1 MKIQKW
7 DEINGTGSS
16 EDRMGAFLT
25 SETDTYAIL
34 QLSYDQPEVTAYER
48 FESLN
53 GLARQGKQPDI
64 DHYEVVYTAPLLP
77 YKDLGTMLEEMYTK
91 FNIDH
96 PADFRGHSL
105 SVSDIVAIRQSG
117 IVSCHYV
124 DSIGFQE
131 LPEFLKPE
139 NYLKNAE
146 MAMEDD
152 YGMIDGVINN
162 GRADRIKDTEE
173 KRPSVLEQLKA
184 EPAQI
189 GHPERPHRPE
199 ERNIG

>member
-7 DEINGTGSS
+7 DEINGTGSN
-16 EDRMGAFLT
+16 EDRMEAFLT

-34 QLSYDQPEVTAYER
+34 QLSYTEETAYER
-48 FESLN
+48 FESME
-53 GLARQGKQPDI
+53 GLRRQGKQPNI
-64 DHYEVVYTAPLLP
+64 DHYEVVYVAPLLP
-77 YKDLGTMLEEMYTK
+77 YKDLNTMLEQTYEK
-91 FNIDH
+91 FNLDH

-105 SVSDIVAIRQSG
+105 SVSDIIAIRQSG

-124 DSIGFQE
+124 DSIGFQT

-152 YGMIDGVINN
+152 YGMIDGIINN
-162 GRADRIKDTEE
+162 GRADRIRETAEQ
-173 KRPSVLEQLKA
+173 RPSVLEQLKA
-184 EPAQI
+184 GPSLPE
-189 GHPERPHRPE
+189 HPEKIRKPE

>member
-16 EDRMGAFLT
+16 EERMEAFLT
-25 SETDTYAIL
+25 SENDTYAIL
-34 QLSYDQPEVTAYER
+34 QLSYEQPEVTAYER

-53 GLARQGKQPDI
+53 GLARQGKQPNI

-96 PADFRGHSL
+96 PEDFRGHSL
-105 SVSDIVAIRQSG
+105 SVSDIVAIRQNG

-124 DSIGFQE
+124 DSIGFKE

-152 YGMIDGVINN
+152 YGMIDGIINN
-162 GRADRIKDTEE
+162 GKADRIREAEE

-184 EPAQI
+184 
-189 GHPERPHRPE
+189 
-199 ERNIG
+199 